1 MGAIGVR
8 GTIVEGVVG
17 PEARDVLDGERG
29 LPRPPRDLSAAT
41 LVVLRGPGPKNQG
54 SDRPGAIDFTV
65 NGRLTPV
72 EQAGMAV
79 LVWGPGQPPFGPFR
93 LSDVASARL
102 TNLLAPPGPDW
113 RKAER
118 DRRAAAGAAVGFL
131 FGAAG
136 HHDNGSGQTTPSGPN
151 RR

>member
-102 TNLLAPPGPDW
+102 TSLCMDLAKPV
-113 RKAER
+113 RSYATAMHQC
-118 DRRAAAGAAVGFL
+118 RRAHHLAIAVPGRVPRT
-131 FGAAG
+131 
-136 HHDNGSGQTTPSGPN
+136 SGGEL
-151 RR
+151 RG